1 MEISPLQRQLK
12 ASDVPLQQL
21 VGNKQIPEQEKVAEI
36 SRQFEAVLI
45 RQILSEGQ
53 KPEFKTDKNES
64 SASAS
69 IYRDMVTNQMADGIS
84 HSGGIGLANALKHQ
98 LSRQTLH
105 SMNTAVSAPT
115 DTKGGK

>member
-1 MEISPLQRQLK
+1 MEISPIQRKTK

-21 VGNKQIPEQEKVAEI
+21 VANKQIPEEEKVAEI

-45 RQILSEGQ
+45 RQILAEGQ
-53 KPEFKTDKNES
+53 KPEFGADKTQSTS
-64 SASAS
+64 SAG
-69 IYRDMVTNQMADGIS
+69 IYRDMVTNQMADRIS

-105 SMNTAVSAPT
+105 TMSPSASAPT
-115 DTKGGK
+115 DSKGGN